1 MKLCYVTALSA
12 IVGDKVAYLVRLLET
27 RPDRLIL
34 RAKDLDEKSYEALLT
49 ALLPHTRANGVDL
62 VLNHQIPLARKYGLK
77 VQVSVHALE
86 EGLRDL
92 DFGVSV
98 HALEEAKKAF
108 DSGAKWL
115 VFGHVF
121 PTACK
126 LGLAPRAMDE
136 LEKIIHLGV
145 PTYAI
150 GGIKIAR
157 LSQLAKG
164 LEGVYIMRDSM
175 VQAEP
180 SDFTASWRKALK
192 GFNEN

>member
-12 IVGDKVAYLVRLLET
+12 IVGDKVAYLSRLLET

-34 RAKDLDEKSYEALLT
+34 RAKDLDEKSYEALLLE
-49 ALLPHTRANGVDL
+49 LLPQARANGVDL

-86 EGLRDL
+86 EDLEGLV
-92 DFGVSV
+92 FGVSV
-98 HALEEAKKAF
+98 HALEEAKKALA
-108 DSGAKWL
+108 SGAKWL

-126 LGLAPRAMDE
+126 LGLAPRAMSE
-136 LEKIIHLGV
+136 LEQIIHLGT

-150 GGIKIAR
+150 GGIKIER
-157 LSQLAKG
+157 LKELAKG

-175 VQAEP
+175 VQAKP
-180 SDFTASWRKALK
+180 AQFTKAWRSALK
-192 GFNEN
+192 AFSAN